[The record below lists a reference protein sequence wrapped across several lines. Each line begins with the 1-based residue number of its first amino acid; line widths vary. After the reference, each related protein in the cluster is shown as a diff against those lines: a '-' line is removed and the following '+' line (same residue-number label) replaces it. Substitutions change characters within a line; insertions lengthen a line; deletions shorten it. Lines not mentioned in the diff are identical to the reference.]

1 MKTTDKLKVQSWRA
15 IMGTDA
21 VPADENEFLKALYGD
36 MLSDA
41 GSTPAAS
48 TIFTLSTQGVF
59 RSHLVRLRQ
68 LSTAHAGTGPSSKRI
83 ALSTALGLK
92 YM

>member
-1 MKTTDKLKVQSWRA
+1 MKTTDELKAQVWRA

-48 TIFTLSTQGVF
+48 TIFCL
-59 RSHLVRLRQ
+59 
-68 LSTAHAGTGPSSKRI
+68 
-83 ALSTALGLK
+83 
-92 YM
+92 